1 MLLMP
6 SPLYGT
12 SAGVRLGLFTPDLAF
27 DVVAKK
33 QIVRLK
39 TPSLRL
45 VDLVTEE
52 LRKII
57 SSAVTQ
63 VEERRQLG
71 LAPPAL
77 HCVSSVVGKLKKRR
91 IRQKGRTFLWTTA
104 WLKFFVNS
112 VLRIRIRG
120 WKNPERCSRSDPGLT
135 SRIRNTGLNIDFNR
149 KKLGIYL
156 GGPRLGTVAA

>member
-57 SSAVTQ
+57 SSSVIQ
-63 VEERRQLG
+63 VER
-71 LAPPAL
+71 AVVVSPPPAL
-77 HCVSSVVGKLKKRR
+77 HCVSS
-91 IRQKGRTFLWTTA
+91 
-104 WLKFFVNS
+104 S
-112 VLRIRIRG
+112 VWGNLR
-120 WKNPERCSRSDPGLT
+120 
-135 SRIRNTGLNIDFNR
+135 
-149 KKLGIYL
+149 
-156 GGPRLGTVAA
+156 GGE

>member
-1 MLLMP
+1 MP

-63 VEERRQLG
+63 VEERGSL
-71 LAPPAL
+71 
-77 HCVSSVVGKLKKRR
+77 VSPHLPCIVCPRYGETQEEESKAERSH
-91 IRQKGRTFLWTTA
+91 IFMD
-104 WLKFFVNS
+104 NS
-112 VLRIRIRG
+112 LEPGNVL
-120 WKNPERCSRSDPGLT
+120 
-135 SRIRNTGLNIDFNR
+135 
-149 KKLGIYL
+149 
-156 GGPRLGTVAA
+156 

>member
-63 VEERRQLG
+63 VEERGSLVS
-71 LAPPAL
+71 PTCPAL
-77 HCVSSVVGKLKKRR
+77 CVLGMGKLKRR
-91 IRQKGRTFLWTTA
+91 RVRQRGRTFLWTTA
-104 WLKFFVNS
+104 WSREMCDRRRSKNFCVLIS
-112 VLRIRIRG
+112 VADSGSSALLTPGSWIR
-120 WKNPERCSRSDPGLT
+120 DPGWEKIRDKK
-135 SRIRNTGLNIDFNR
+135 SRITF
-149 KKLGIYL
+149 
-156 GGPRLGTVAA
+156 TSA

>member
-63 VEERRQLG
+63 VEERAAWSR
-71 LAPPAL
+71 PTCPAL
-77 HCVSSVVGKLKKRR
+77 CVLGTYGETQEEESKAERAHIFMDIAWSRKMCDRRQSKKFSVFISVADLGSSAFFDPWILDPRSGMGK
-91 IRQKGRTFLWTTA
+91 
-104 WLKFFVNS
+104 
-112 VLRIRIRG
+112 
-120 WKNPERCSRSDPGLT
+120 DPG
-135 SRIRNTGLNIDFNR
+135 
-149 KKLGIYL
+149 
-156 GGPRLGTVAA
+156 

>member
-57 SSAVTQ
+57 SSAVLQ
-63 VEERRQLG
+63 VEERGSLVSP
-71 LAPPAL
+71 PPAL
-77 HCVSSVVGKLKKRR
+77 HCVSSVWG
-91 IRQKGRTFLWTTA
+91 
-104 WLKFFVNS
+104 NS
-112 VLRIRIRG
+112 
-120 WKNPERCSRSDPGLT
+120 
-135 SRIRNTGLNIDFNR
+135 
-149 KKLGIYL
+149 
-156 GGPRLGTVAA
+156 